1 MVRGVAAMTVRTVA
15 IVGAGIAGLTAALCL
30 ARKGIR
36 VHLLEQAGRL
46 EEVGAGL
53 QLSPNA
59 TTVLA
64 TLGLLPALE
73 SQWLEPER
81 VVLASGRTLNPLT
94 AVPVGVD
101 ARRRWHNPYGVLH
114 RATLQSVLL
123 DAVRADPLIRLD
135 LGARIARYDRAAL
148 AAAIGAQPDLTIAA
162 DGVWSTMRTAV
173 PGAAPA
179 RFSGYIAWRFSVP
192 FASAPRFLD
201 ASCVT
206 AWVGPSAHLVAYPL
220 LEARAFNLVAIHRG
234 PAGRHAWSTP
244 PKAGAALRVDAFS
257 GWNEAL
263 LALLRN
269 ADAPLA
275 WPLYEC
281 GDGRWF
287 DGNGLILIGDAAHA
301 TTPFAAQGAAMAIE
315 DAAEL
320 AAAVAGRADTSIALA
335 AFEETRRKR
344 LRRVRARADFNRFA
358 YHARGPIA
366 LARDAVLALR
376 SQASLAADFDWL
388 YGYRP
393 AL

>member
-1 MVRGVAAMTVRTVA
+1 MTVRTVA

-30 ARKGIR
+30 ARKGIASH
-36 VHLLEQAGRL
+36 VFEQADRL

-59 TTVLA
+59 TAILA
-64 TLGLLPALE
+64 TLGLLSALE

-81 VVLASGRTLNPLT
+81 VVLASGRTLRPLT
-94 AVPVGVD
+94 TVPVGAD
-101 ARRRWHNPYGVLH
+101 ARRRWHSPYGVLH
-114 RATLQSVLL
+114 RATLQGVLL
-123 DAVRADPLIRLD
+123 DAVRANPLIRLD
-135 LGARIARYDRAAL
+135 LGARIDRYDRAAF
-148 AAAIGAQPDLTIAA
+148 AAANGAQPDLTIAA
-162 DGVWSTMRTAV
+162 DGVWSTMRSAV
-173 PGAAPA
+173 PGAAAA
-179 RFSGYIAWRFSVP
+179 RFSGNIAWRFSVP
-192 FASAPRFLD
+192 FTNPPRFLD
-201 ASCVT
+201 ARCVT

-220 LEARAFNLVAIHRG
+220 AEVKAFNLVAIHQG
-234 PAGRHAWSTP
+234 PSGRHAWSASP
-244 PKAGAALRVDAFS
+244 GEAGLALRVDAFS
-257 GWNEAL
+257 GWNEEL
-263 LALLRN
+263 VSLLRN

-287 DGNGLILIGDAAHA
+287 DGDGLVLIGDAAHA

-320 AAAVAGRADTSIALA
+320 AAAVAGRADTSAALA
-335 AFEETRRKR
+335 TFEDSRRKR

-376 SQASLAADFDWL
+376 RPTSLAADFDWL

-393 AL
+393 TI

>member
-1 MVRGVAAMTVRTVA
+1 MTVRTVA
-15 IVGAGIAGLTAALCL
+15 IVGAGIAGLAAALCL
-30 ARKGIR
+30 ARKGIK
-36 VHLLEQAGRL
+36 VHLFEQADRL

-64 TLGLLPALE
+64 TLGLLSALE
-73 SQWLEPER
+73 AQWLEPDR
-81 VVLASGRTLNPLT
+81 VVLASGRTLKPLT

-101 ARRRWHNPYGVLH
+101 ARRRWHFPYGVLH
-114 RATLQSVLL
+114 RATLQNVLL
-123 DAVRADPLIRLD
+123 DAVRADPLISLD
-135 LGARIARYDRAAL
+135 LGKRIDRYDGAAL
-148 AAAIGAQPDLTIAA
+148 AAAIAAQLDLTIAA

-192 FASAPRFLD
+192 FASAPHFLD
-201 ASCVT
+201 ARCVT

-220 LEARAFNLVAIHRG
+220 LEAKAFNLVAIHQG
-234 PAGRHAWSTP
+234 PAGRHDWSTP
-244 PKAGAALRVDAFS
+244 PAAAGAALRVEAFS
-257 GWNEAL
+257 GWNEAIV
-263 LALLRN
+263 ALLRN

-320 AAAVAGRADTSIALA
+320 AAAVAGAADANIALA
-335 AFEETRRKR
+335 AFETARRKR

-393 AL
+393 AI